1 MRDEEKRSNA
11 VFIPHPSSP
20 ISAVVVMVKAPRSG
34 LVKTRLTP
42 PLTKEDAASLAA
54 CFARDV
60 VNCAS
65 GLADVVIIAYAPAG
79 GRAALET
86 TLRRGDLLWLEQQ
99 GADLGERL
107 DAAAAHAFA
116 RGFGPLVFLGADS
129 PTLPPSLISQA
140 FQVLATEQSD
150 IVLGPTDDG
159 GYYLV
164 GLRHQ
169 TPGLFQNVA
178 WSTPEAYAQTAR
190 NARRLGLRLHE
201 LPRWYDVD
209 TPADLSRLRAELLT
223 DEAARQRAPATYQ
236 WLQRR
241 DEG

>member
-1 MRDEEKRSNA
+1 M
-11 VFIPHPSSP
+11 SSMDSETASK
-20 ISAVVVMVKAPRSG
+20 SAIHNLQSEIVVVVKAPRVG

-42 PLTKEDAASLAA
+42 PLTKEDAAALAA

-86 TLRRGDLLWLEQQ
+86 TLRRGDLLWLEQR

-129 PTLPPSLISQA
+129 PTLPPSFISQA
-140 FQVLATEQSD
+140 LQSLAEGQSD

-164 GLRHQ
+164 GLRRPA
-169 TPGLFQNVA
+169 PGLFQNVA
-178 WSTPEAYAQTAR
+178 WSTPEAYAQTVR
-190 NARRLGLRLHE
+190 NAERLGLRLHE

-209 TPADLSRLRAELLT
+209 TPADLLRLRAELFN
-223 DEAARQRAPATYQ
+223 DEAARQRAPATYR
-236 WLQRR
+236 WIR